1 MHDLRS
7 GLTARTTANI
17 EDCTRRNGCFFTF
30 RASTA
35 GCRLA
40 GLLMQL
46 RSLLNDLGYARR
58 IAKGLNNL
66 LEIRKRFKDDS
77 LRSHLEMFDEDTALV
92 AI

>member
-1 MHDLRS
+1 MDASSRS
-7 GLTARTTANI
+7 GLRQQAV
-17 EDCTRRNGCFFTF
+17 C
-30 RASTA
+30 
-35 GCRLA
+35 LA

-77 LRSHLEMFDEDTALV
+77 L
-92 AI
+92 

>member
-1 MHDLRS
+1 MDASSRS
-7 GLTARTTANI
+7 GLRQQAV
-17 EDCTRRNGCFFTF
+17 C
-30 RASTA
+30 
-35 GCRLA
+35 LA